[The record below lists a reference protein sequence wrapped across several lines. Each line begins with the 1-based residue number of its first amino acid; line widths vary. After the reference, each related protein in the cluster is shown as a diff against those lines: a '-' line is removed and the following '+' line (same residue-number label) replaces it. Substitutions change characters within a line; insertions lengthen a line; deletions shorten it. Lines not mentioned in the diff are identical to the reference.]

1 MRSDADSDDTYRWE
15 CVCGWSIERDKR
27 AANLPE
33 NNNERIARVVADV
46 HENRPRFGEAASEAH
61 VVSSTDNER

>member
-1 MRSDADSDDTYRWE
+1 MSGDVFRWE

-33 NNNERIARVVADV
+33 ENNERIARVVAEG
-46 HENRPRFGEAASEAH
+46 HEGRPRFGEKADEPH
-61 VVSSTDNER
+61 VVWTTETDHSGGSE